1 MGPSPQLGSWWRNYR
16 WTDWLGRTQDGQYDP
31 EPKFGGKRRVRAP
44 EQVVL
49 ELPFCQIG
57 KTHGSGRTQ
66 FPVLQTEGMKCFGL
80 NAFSLTPLSFHLPTS
95 AR

>member
-1 MGPSPQLGSWWRNYR
+1 MGLKRRVLGPSPQLGSWWRNYR

-49 ELPFCQIG
+49 ELPFA
-57 KTHGSGRTQ
+57 KLARHMA
-66 FPVLQTEGMKCFGL
+66 LEGL
-80 NAFSLTPLSFHLPTS
+80 SSLFCRL
-95 AR
+95 RE